1 MAMAAEDRAKETETR
16 SSLSQ
21 IESVKRNQVD
31 CYLYAMCFSRV
42 ETFKSVGWETVKDG
56 EIDSDPAKVSS
67 SSPPFLFE

>member
-1 MAMAAEDRAKETETR
+1 MAVAAEDRAKETETR

-31 CYLYAMCFSRV
+31 CYLYAVCFSRV

-56 EIDSDPAKVSS
+56 EIDSDAKVSS
-67 SSPPFLFE
+67 SSPRSFSFE